1 MKIEEKRLKLISR
14 ISNVENEDALNEIER
29 ILNLTEKREFNF
41 EAEWEKGLSPNEFLE
56 EMKKRI
62 SAWPWKR

>member
-29 ILNLTEKREFNF
+29 ILNLTEKLEFNF
-41 EAEWEKGLSPNEFLE
+41 EAEWEKGLTPNEFLE

-62 SAWPWKR
+62 NAWPWER